1 MAQPRKLALM
11 LLFGFEADTLEIHLR
26 ELHDLVDVV
35 FLVEAARTHR
45 GASKPLMWERLKM
58 EERFLFLEP
67 GRVEHVVA
75 GNMGEHRPVA
85 GSPAVSWW

>member
-1 MAQPRKLALM
+1 M
-11 LLFGFEADTLEIHLR
+11 LLFSFEADTLEIHLR

-35 FLVEAARTHR
+35 FLVEAAQTHR
-45 GASKPLMWERLKM
+45 GERKPLMWERLKM

-75 GNMGEHRPVA
+75 GDMGNGRPVTS
-85 GSPAVSWW
+85 SPAISWW